1 MSLRFFGRLVGL
13 LCALAAIPVLA
24 QTTPGEFTIAAL
36 PDTQFY
42 SKSYPQIMTAE
53 TQWIADHAA
62 EMNIQLVVGLGDIV
76 DSGGSSYQWQNADL
90 AYRLLDGKVP
100 YMAAIGNHDYDLNNP
115 AGRSGSTKNYNAYFG
130 PQRYAGKSWY
140 KGQYPAGSNENFYGI
155 FTFGGKQYLVMVLE
169 CFPRNSSLSWASAVM
184 KNHPGM
190 DTIVVTHAYT
200 YADSTRMDRCD
211 SNSAG
216 SFGVAQ
222 DNDGEQV
229 WEKFASKYSNI
240 TMVLNGHVV
249 QGDGTGHR
257 TDLGANG
264 NIVNQMLSDYQSWP
278 NGGNGFIRLI
288 TVKQSVNQVV
298 VRTYSPYANQWL
310 TDSHNQFVVPYKNV
324 GLKSGTGS
332 ISGKIKGSSSCAG
345 VSGAV
350 VSNGYGSVTTDS
362 NGMFSIPAVGP
373 AAYRLTV
380 TRAGM
385 TSVPQPSSVVPGQQ
399 TGGKI
404 LLASAGTLSGTV
416 SWNQSHLPGAKVVL
430 TGGALR
436 INTST
441 TTLSNGS
448 FVFTNV
454 PYGSYTVTVN
464 VSGTSITA
472 TYTTTLS
479 STAKSL
485 SLSMY

>member
-1 MSLRFFGRLVGL
+1 MPLRHLTRLLGF
-13 LCALAAIPVLA
+13 LCALAALTATA

-42 SKSYPQIMTAE
+42 SKSYPQIMAAE
-53 TQWIADHAA
+53 TQWIAEHAA
-62 EMNIQLVVGLGDIV
+62 EFNIQLVVGLGDIV
-76 DSGGSSYQWQNADL
+76 DSGGLSSQWQNADL
-90 AYRLLDGKVP
+90 AYRTLDGRVP

-115 AGRSGSTKNYNAYFG
+115 AGRTGSTINFNAYFG

-155 FTFGGKQYLVMVLE
+155 FTFSGKQYLVLVLE
-169 CFPRNSSLSWASAVM
+169 CFPRNSALSWASAVM
-184 KNHPGM
+184 KNHPGI

-211 SNSAG
+211 SNSAA

-257 TDLGANG
+257 TDLGTNG

-278 NGGNGFIRLI
+278 NGGNGFIRLV
-288 TVKQSVNQVV
+288 TVKPSVNQVV

-324 GLKSGTGS
+324 WLTSGTGF
-332 ISGKIKGSSSCAG
+332 ISGKVKSSSSCAG

-350 VSNGYGSVTTDS
+350 VSNGYSSVTTDS
-362 NGMFSIPAVGP
+362 NGMYSLPAAGP

-380 TRAGM
+380 TQPGM
-385 TSVPQPSSVVPGQQ
+385 TSVSQPSSLVPGQQ
-399 TGGKI
+399 AGGKI
-404 LLASAGTLSGTV
+404 MLANAGTLSGSV
-416 SWNQSHLPGAKVVL
+416 SWNQSPLPGAKVVL

-436 INTST
+436 INTFT
-441 TTLSNGS
+441 TTTSNG
-448 FVFTNV
+448 FFAFTNV

-464 VSGTSITA
+464 VTGTSTTA

-479 STAKSL
+479 SAAKSL